1 MAESFP
7 IPFGRYQLI
16 ERLAIGGMAE
26 LFIATSPGEHGFEKK
41 VVIKRLLPHLN
52 LDPTYNAMFVD
63 EAKLTARLVHP
74 KIAQTFELAREG
86 DMLFIAMEYVEGIDV
101 LALLREC
108 AQQRRRIDPALA
120 AWICHE
126 VLDALDYAHHLVDD
140 AGTSFNIVHRDISPS
155 NVLLSS
161 RGDVKL
167 VDFGI
172 ARAADPQRS
181 HKTKSGTL
189 KGKYGYMSPE
199 QVIEQPLDQR
209 SDLFSVGV
217 VLAELLTGR
226 RLFAAANELD
236 VLLMVRDAR
245 LTRLDKYGSDL
256 DPALQELVR
265 KALRK
270 NPDDRWSSAAEFRDA
285 INEWLFE
292 TRNRVTAKTVGDFV
306 SEIKEAMAMRRSEA
320 AAMDAIETAV
330 LDEALPPAMIVDKP
344 PPRQYSRA
352 PSQADGIPIVLE
364 SGVELGGDSM
374 PVVSVS
380 YDESRG
386 QRAPSEIDLSM
397 VDSAPI
403 ALPVTS
409 RHRRPDPVEVRLA
422 QAEAAANALLARD
435 VSGSVVVAPPPVQV
449 ASGTHVSAPATS
461 PPPYRGEPIMPGEGR
476 GHLRGVAQAAHL
488 ARSEREPSLDQALD
502 RALEQARGQASD
514 QVRDPLEVRGARRA
528 GPRGETFNARG
539 PARPGPSSE
548 LDDALDALDALDAPP
563 PARPGRG
570 AAEAPEGREAARS
583 SSLHALRGQP
593 AEVAPQPAE
602 GRSNTRGALGAQQG
616 EPASPVQGRSNTPP
630 VTIHSLP
637 PRPEPAAPSDPRG
650 NLRGLAWGEPAE
662 PPYTPPAP
670 PSTGRSNTRS
680 SLATPESPESRDPRD
695 PRQTRDP
702 RQVMSAA
709 AQAAPT
715 APIPTMPNP
724 MPGAMPNAM
733 PGALPGPMPGALP
746 SSGAGL
752 PPRPGAGTRTAMH
765 PPAAAAPP
773 LDATAY
779 PSIAAAMGAIVPME
793 PDPSSR
799 DFDGKTVHPGRRSA
813 DLAMPSPDELARKR
827 PPTPPPL
834 GDIQDNPDDSGDFSA
849 ISPLRVLFRLML
861 ARSTGLLVVAIG
873 GIKKEVYVRDGQP
886 EYVSSN
892 VASELFGSYLV
903 TKGVLSDGELAMAL
917 AMMPHYGGR
926 LGDTLVGLG
935 LLKPLEVFRHLT
947 RQVRTKLIDVCT
959 WNKGTFAWYA
969 NRENAR
975 EAFPLDFNAF
985 EILGAG
991 AMALPDDVV
1000 DAWLARNSHARLR
1013 AVKQRRLGP
1022 DRFEVKG
1029 LLELFDF
1036 LDGRRTVGD
1045 LVELQPDRSE
1055 RLRVGRMLC
1064 LLEAC
1069 DMAKA

>member
-1 MAESFP
+1 MV
-7 IPFGRYQLI
+7 
-16 ERLAIGGMAE
+16 ERLAVGGMAE
-26 LFIATSPGEHGFEKK
+26 LFLAAAPGEHGFAKK

-52 LDPTYNAMFVD
+52 ADPTYNAMFVD

-108 AQQRRRIDPALA
+108 AQRRRRIDPALA

-126 VLDALDYAHHLVDD
+126 VLDALDYAHNISDD
-140 AGTSFNIVHRDISPS
+140 HGESLGIVHRDISPS
-155 NVLLSS
+155 NVLLSL
-161 RGDVKL
+161 RGDIKL

-199 QVIEQPLDQR
+199 QVVEQPLDHR

-217 VLAELLTGR
+217 VFAELLTGR

-236 VLLMVRDAR
+236 VLLMVRDAK
-245 LTRLDKYGSDL
+245 LTRLEKYGADL
-256 DPALQELVR
+256 DPSVLELVR
-265 KALRK
+265 RALRK
-270 NPDDRWSSAAEFRDA
+270 NPDERWPTAAGFRDA
-285 INEWLFE
+285 ISEWLFE
-292 TRNRVTAKTVGDFV
+292 HRHRVSAKTVGDFV
-306 SEIKEAMAMRRSEA
+306 NEVREWATPRPPESAHV
-320 AAMDAIETAV
+320 DASAGARAE
-330 LDEALPPAMIVDKP
+330 DDSSGPAMIVDRP
-344 PPRQYSRA
+344 PEARA
-352 PSQADGIPIVLE
+352 AAQADGIPISLDV
-364 SGVELGGDSM
+364 GDSM

-380 YDESRG
+380 YEESRG
-386 QRAPSEIDLSM
+386 VRAQPEPPPP
-397 VDSAPI
+397 ATAGRP
-403 ALPVTS
+403 
-409 RHRRPDPVEVRLA
+409 RRVEDA
-422 QAEAAANALLARD
+422 AEAPRARA
-435 VSGSVVVAPPPVQV
+435 VSASAPPPR
-449 ASGTHVSAPATS
+449 ATPTPA
-461 PPPYRGEPIMPGEGR
+461 
-476 GHLRGVAQAAHL
+476 AAL
-488 ARSEREPSLDQALD
+488 P
-502 RALEQARGQASD
+502 RA
-514 QVRDPLEVRGARRA
+514 
-528 GPRGETFNARG
+528 
-539 PARPGPSSE
+539 ARPTARETGHRNAQLPTRTIPPRAS
-548 LDDALDALDALDAPP
+548 AAPP
-563 PARPGRG
+563 PADSAQPRG
-570 AAEAPEGREAARS
+570 A
-583 SSLHALRGQP
+583 
-593 AEVAPQPAE
+593 
-602 GRSNTRGALGAQQG
+602 T
-616 EPASPVQGRSNTPP
+616 
-630 VTIHSLP
+630 
-637 PRPEPAAPSDPRG
+637 
-650 NLRGLAWGEPAE
+650 
-662 PPYTPPAP
+662 
-670 PSTGRSNTRS
+670 
-680 SLATPESPESRDPRD
+680 
-695 PRQTRDP
+695 
-702 RQVMSAA
+702 
-709 AQAAPT
+709 
-715 APIPTMPNP
+715 
-724 MPGAMPNAM
+724 
-733 PGALPGPMPGALP
+733 
-746 SSGAGL
+746 
-752 PPRPGAGTRTAMH
+752 
-765 PPAAAAPP
+765 
-773 LDATAY
+773 ATATDTSY

-799 DFDGKTVHPGRRSA
+799 DFDGLTVLPRRRSPEP
-813 DLAMPSPDELARKR
+813 AMPSPAEVA
-827 PPTPPPL
+827 TQEPPPPPAL
-834 GDIQDNPDDSGDFSA
+834 SDIPEHPDDSGDFSV

-861 ARSTGLLVVAIG
+861 ARSTGLLVVSVG

-903 TKGVLSDGELAMAL
+903 SKNVLSDGELAMAL

-1000 DAWLARNSHARLR
+1000 DAWLARNSGARLR
-1013 AVKQRRLGP
+1013 SVKQRRLGP
-1022 DRFEVKG
+1022 ERFEVKG

-1045 LVELQPDRSE
+1045 LVELQPDRGE

-1069 DMAKA
+1069 DMAKP